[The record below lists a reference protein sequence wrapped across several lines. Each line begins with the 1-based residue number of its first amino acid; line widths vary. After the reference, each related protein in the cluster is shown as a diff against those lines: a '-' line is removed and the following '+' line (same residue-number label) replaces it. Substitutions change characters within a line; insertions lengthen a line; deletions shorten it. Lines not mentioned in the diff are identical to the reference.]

1 MSVCDSSERSSRHGV
16 AFARSHQMVVCVS
29 QVWIRVCCK
38 DECPVCKYACWCR
51 VQLDLCRDRLPLWQ
65 VVISDEKTWSNESSH
80 RMMSHE
86 ALRES
91 NKLHHCATIVWASD
105 SNVCAWH
112 INKYS
117 ADIKIQQ
124 ESKSN
129 ENTVLS
135 KTVGDSTAI
144 LIKTVWKIRLWCHKQ
159 WEC

>member
-1 MSVCDSSERSSRHGV
+1 
-16 AFARSHQMVVCVS
+16 
-29 QVWIRVCCK
+29 
-38 DECPVCKYACWCR
+38 
-51 VQLDLCRDRLPLWQ
+51 
-65 VVISDEKTWSNESSH
+65 
-80 RMMSHE
+80 MMLHE

-105 SNVCAWH
+105 SYVRAARH

-144 LIKTVWKIRLWCHKQ
+144 LIEDSVKDSIAVSQAVGVLD
-159 WEC
+159 